1 VVYPKDMSMVIG
13 LGTREKQKTKEP
25 GSDPAARPSGD

>member
-13 LGTREKQKTKEP
+13 LGTRDSRADISTTP
-25 GSDPAARPSGD
+25 GSPR